1 MVCSQY
7 ECLVNVFLGCDSL
20 FEESYALVE
29 EGHQRLV
36 DYESGLV
43 LGLYHCLS
51 ERLDEN
57 AGRSDGCLGRL
68 SSFDELHQFHGRHW
82 IEEVEAQDL
91 VVSIRGLRAPGKAY
105 RRGSRG
111 EDRPLRRAF
120 VDCREDHLFALR

>member
-1 MVCSQY
+1 MICSQY

-57 AGRSDGCLGRL
+57 AGRSEGCLGRL

-82 IEEVEAQDL
+82 IEEVDAQDRVGSL
-91 VVSIRGLRAPGKAY
+91 LGRRAPWK
-105 RRGSRG
+105 S
-111 EDRPLRRAF
+111 LRS
-120 VDCREDHLFALR
+120 

>member
-57 AGRSDGCLGRL
+57 AGRSDGCLGRS

-82 IEEVEAQDL
+82 IDEVEAQDL
-91 VVSIRGLRAPGKAY
+91 VVSIRGFREPGNAY
-105 RRGSRG
+105 RRGIRG
-111 EDRPLRRAF
+111 EDRLLR
-120 VDCREDHLFALR
+120 